1 MRGALRLA
9 TIGEEKLGVI
19 LAASF
24 LGIFFCAFF
33 FEHIGV
39 WRERITV
46 RENRRRHGCD
56 TFRSGTMTYIPQYTV
71 WHACNTL

>member
-24 LGIFFCAFF
+24 LGIFFALFF
-33 FEHIGV
+33 
-39 WRERITV
+39 RTY
-46 RENRRRHGCD
+46 
-56 TFRSGTMTYIPQYTV
+56 RSL
-71 WHACNTL
+71 A